1 MSQHALQSL
10 LAPTSMVVLTGNDAH
25 DPLMLALLNALSN
38 TQKSHPEKSYQE
50 SSAAKS
56 CPVSLVGVR
65 PATAFAFPLY
75 STLSELP
82 QSPDLA
88 VLVGSYAAQESQPS
102 MEDIIAACGAAGIGS
117 LLMLSWTGDSQAS
130 LVDSLRKHNVRLLG
144 PNSFGICRPK
154 QGVFAWLGLTQPL
167 SGRLALMSQSGTVAS
182 ALVDWATWQ
191 GIGFSQVVSMGTP
204 VDVMPSQVLDYLSN
218 DFDSQAILMYLQKIG
233 HPTRFLSS
241 LRATGRSKPVAVV
254 TEHSVGA
261 DERVLDAALSRTGA
275 VRGRRLNDLIAA
287 ASVMTNARRVK
298 DGSLLIIGNGAGPG
312 ELAAQRA
319 MELGIDLL
327 TPAGE
332 LHDRLEATMAGR
344 GGIGPVTTVWASCA
358 TDLFIDL
365 AVDALQN
372 KDCGAVLLT
381 LSPTALIDIDSLYD
395 LIIKLHRTQKKLV
408 MVCLL
413 GGGNMTNMR
422 TRINEAGIPTF
433 RTPETAIEGFQFL
446 VQFQRNQL
454 LAKQSPDSHAFRF
467 KIDVSEATKTLNQL
481 FEQERK
487 QELKQGDKIP
497 QTDTLRDVFE
507 LFHIRL
513 ITRRQP
519 AHQLSAPI
527 HLRVFQDAIFGPA
540 IGLSLEGAQQ
550 HKQAEAVALPPLNTI
565 LAKDLIQRAFPG
577 EASFELESLLR
588 NLSTMVCELPEIE
601 SLELADVRLH
611 DSGSVYADVTANLR
625 LCKHWRRYEHLA
637 IHPYP
642 RQWVSEKVL
651 KNDEIATVRPV
662 LPRDSGILA
671 DFVRSMSHETRYFR
685 FISNIEELT
694 PRMLASMSHIDYD
707 REMALLAVINRDG
720 QDLLIGTARY
730 IDNFDDQSC
739 EFAVVLGD
747 AFQGLGLA
755 SYLMRQLFQ
764 VAADK
769 GVRVMKGIVL
779 AENKRMIEFC
789 KHLGFS
795 IQRDPDDFSQV
806 IASIKLTPNL
816 LEKCRDAC

>member
-10 LAPTSMVVLTGNDAH
+10 LAPKSMVVLTGDDAQN
-25 DPLMLALLNALSN
+25 PLMLALLTSLSDA
-38 TQKSHPEKSYQE
+38 Q
-50 SSAAKS
+50 KS
-56 CPVSLVGVR
+56 CPVFLSGVQ
-65 PATAFAFPLY
+65 PAKPFAFPLV
-75 STLSELP
+75 THLTELP
-82 QSPDLA
+82 HSPDIA
-88 VLVGSYAAQESQPS
+88 VLVGTHSHQS
-102 MEDIIAACGAAGIGS
+102 MEDIIASCGAAGIGS
-117 LLMLSWTGDSQAS
+117 LLMLSWTGDSQES
-130 LVDSLRKHNVRLLG
+130 LIEALRQHNVRLLG

-154 QGVFAWLGLTQPL
+154 QGVYAWLGLTQPL
-167 SGRLALMSQSGTVAS
+167 TGRLALMSQSGTVAS

-218 DFDSQAILMYLQKIG
+218 DFESQAILMYLQKIG
-233 HPTRFLSS
+233 RPTRFLSS

-254 TEHSVGA
+254 TEHSIGA

-298 DGSLLIIGNGAGPG
+298 EGSLLIIGNGAGPG

-319 MELGIDLL
+319 MELEIDLL
-327 TPAGE
+327 TPEGE
-332 LHDRLEATMAGR
+332 LRDKLETTMAGR

-365 AVDALQN
+365 AADALHSD
-372 KDCGAVLLT
+372 DCGAVLLT

-467 KIDVSEATKTLNQL
+467 KIDVSEATKALNQL
-481 FEQERK
+481 FKDK
-487 QELKQGDKIP
+487 QKTPNADA
-497 QTDTLRDVFE
+497 LREIFE

-513 ITRRQP
+513 ITRRQ
-519 AHQLSAPI
+519 ASNQLSAPI
-527 HLRVFQDAIFGPA
+527 HLRVFQDAVFGPA

-550 HKQAEAVALPPLNTI
+550 HQQAEAVALPPLNTI

-577 EASFELESLLR
+577 EESFELESLLR

-601 SLELADVRLH
+601 RLDLADVRLH
-611 DSGSVYADVTANLR
+611 DSGSVYADVSAQLR
-625 LCKHWRRYEHLA
+625 LCKNWRRYEHLA

-642 RQWVSEKVL
+642 RQWVSERDL
-651 KNDEIATVRPV
+651 KNGETATVRPV
-662 LPRDSGILA
+662 LPRDASILA

-707 REMALLAVINRDG
+707 REMALLAVIQRNG

-747 AFQGLGLA
+747 EFQGLGLA

-769 GVRVMKGIVL
+769 GIRVMKGIVL

-789 KHLGFS
+789 RHLGFT
-795 IQRDPDDFSQV
+795 IQRDPDDFGQV
-806 IASIKLTPNL
+806 IATIKLTPSL
-816 LEKCRDAC
+816 LEKCRGAS

>member
-10 LAPTSMVVLTGNDAH
+10 LAPKSMVVLTGDDPH
-25 DPLMLALLNALSN
+25 DPLMLALL
-38 TQKSHPEKSYQE
+38 
-50 SSAAKS
+50 SSLTSAQKS
-56 CPVSLVGVR
+56 CPVYLKGVQPAKAFLFPLVASLV
-65 PATAFAFPLY
+65 
-75 STLSELP
+75 ELTT
-82 QSPDLA
+82 SPDIA
-88 VLVGSYAAQESQPS
+88 VLVGTHNTQS
-102 MEDIIAACGAAGIGS
+102 MEDIIADCSAAGIGS
-117 LLMLSWTGDSQAS
+117 LLMLSWTGDSQES
-130 LVDSLRKHNVRLLG
+130 LINALRKHHVRLLG

-167 SGRLALMSQSGTVAS
+167 PGRLALMSQSGTVAS

-191 GIGFSQVVSMGTP
+191 GIGFSQVVSMGSP

-233 HPTRFLSS
+233 RPTRFLSS

-327 TPAGE
+327 TPEGE
-332 LHDRLEATMAGR
+332 LHSRLESTMAGR

-365 AVDALQN
+365 AADALHSE
-372 KDCGAVLLT
+372 DCGAVLLT

-395 LIIKLHRTQKKLV
+395 LIIQLHRTQKKLV

-467 KIDVSEATKTLNQL
+467 KIDVSEATKTLNRL
-481 FEQERK
+481 FKKERK
-487 QELKQGDKIP
+487 QELEQVEKTP
-497 QTDTLRDVFE
+497 HTDSLRDIFE

-513 ITRRQP
+513 ITRRQ
-519 AHQLSAPI
+519 ASNQLPAPI
-527 HLRVFQDAIFGPA
+527 HLRVFQDKVFGPA

-550 HKQAEAVALPPLNTI
+550 HNQAEAVALPPLNTI

-577 EASFELESLLR
+577 EESFELESLLR
-588 NLSTMVCELPEIE
+588 NLSSMVCELPEIE
-601 SLELADVRLH
+601 SLEMADVRLH

-625 LCKHWRRYEHLA
+625 LCKNWRRYEHLA

-642 RQWVSEKVL
+642 RQWVSERAL
-651 KNDEIATVRPV
+651 KNREIATVRPV

-707 REMALLAVINRDG
+707 REMALLAVIQRDD

-747 AFQGLGLA
+747 EFQGLGLA
-755 SYLMRQLFQ
+755 SYLMRQLMQ

-769 GVRVMKGIVL
+769 GIRVMKGIVL

-789 KHLGFS
+789 RHLGFT
-795 IQRDPDDFSQV
+795 IQRDPEDFGQV
-806 IASIKLTPNL
+806 IASIKLTPSL
-816 LEKCRDAC
+816 LEKCRGAS

>member
-10 LAPTSMVVLTGNDAH
+10 LAPKSMVVLTGDDAH
-25 DPLMLALLNALSN
+25 DPLMLALLTSLSH
-38 TQKSHPEKSYQE
+38 TK
-50 SSAAKS
+50 KS
-56 CPVSLVGVR
+56 CPVSLVGVQ
-65 PATAFAFPLY
+65 PATEFSFPLF
-75 STLSELP
+75 STLGELTT
-82 QSPDLA
+82 SPDLA
-88 VLVGSYAAQESQPS
+88 VLVGSYSSKESQPS

-117 LLMLSWTGDSQAS
+117 LLMLSWTGDSQES
-130 LVDSLRKHNVRLLG
+130 LAEALRKHNVRLLG

-167 SGRLALMSQSGTVAS
+167 PGRLALMSQSGTVAS

-191 GIGFSQVVSMGTP
+191 GIGFSQVVSMGSP

-233 HPTRFLSS
+233 RPTRFLSS

-327 TPAGE
+327 TPEGE
-332 LHDRLEATMAGR
+332 LHNRLESTMAGR

-365 AVDALQN
+365 AANALQSD
-372 KDCGAVLLT
+372 DCGAVLLT

-395 LIIKLHRTQKKLV
+395 LIVKLHRTQKKLV

-467 KIDVSEATKTLNQL
+467 KIDVSEATKTLNRL
-481 FEQERK
+481 FKQERR
-487 QELKQGDKIP
+487 QELKQVEKTP
-497 QTDTLRDVFE
+497 HTDSLRDIFE

-513 ITRRQP
+513 ITRRQ
-519 AHQLSAPI
+519 ASNQLSAPI
-527 HLRVFQDAIFGPA
+527 HLRVFQDKVFGPA

-577 EASFELESLLR
+577 EESFELESLLR
-588 NLSTMVCELPEIE
+588 NLSSMVCELPEIE
-601 SLELADVRLH
+601 SLEMADVRLH

-625 LCKHWRRYEHLA
+625 LCKNWRRYEHLA

-642 RQWVSEKVL
+642 RQWVSERVL

-707 REMALLAVINRDG
+707 REMALLAVIQRDD

-747 AFQGLGLA
+747 EFQGLGLA
-755 SYLMRQLFQ
+755 SYLMRRLMQ

-769 GVRVMKGIVL
+769 GIRVMKGIVL

-789 KHLGFS
+789 RHLGFS
-795 IQRDPDDFSQV
+795 IQRDPDDFGQMV
-806 IASIKLTPNL
+806 ASIKLTPSL
-816 LEKCRDAC
+816 LEKCRDAS